1 MKQGVKQTNMDKK
14 ILKKVKSKWV
24 TASIALAFLGLNVL
38 ASGNTVHASELDNTL
53 QLAYYSDKASTF
65 ANKGS
70 FMMDPTVQAESR
82 KAIESITDNYWVN
95 TPMDV
100 AVEIERQ
107 QALGLPV
114 YVVQQ
119 GDNLF
124 AIAQATQSSPEELA
138 HWNGIQ
144 DPNQLV
150 VGDIL
155 LLQPSQGS
163 LAVSLNPIENN
174 SLGQTT
180 ASSFNNLDS
189 QPLVVTVVPN
199 EISVTSH
206 GPIEPS
212 VVQETIQS
220 SSNNTSV
227 ENTVVIPVVTDQP
240 VESTQTTVA
249 PTTTVEPTTTTT
261 TVENKETTV
270 KEPDAT
276 TTAPVETT
284 TNPVVTTTQPVTTTE
299 PVVTTTQ
306 PVTTTEKPV
315 VTTEETTTTTEK
327 PIVTTTEPTKPTEPT
342 TTTVETTTEPTTTT
356 VESVHRI
363 KSNADALKY
372 FNPSALNNAFLKLVN
387 QHRKELGYKPVAF
400 SPVLYNDIMLKRMQQ
415 IQDNGSTYFYSPNG
429 TSYSHVT
436 RDLSNTEVNQDA
448 NIHLL
453 ANQSPYLENSGNENT
468 AEMSMNYAGLNL
480 TNQNMNEF
488 LANEYYRLW
497 FNSPLHYDN
506 LFKKDL
512 THLVIGATLSDYT
525 RTGYDSKSTSDLSAG
540 IALSTEDW
548 NFERGYNE
556 SIEILNG
563 IKMHVLRDK
572 VDNTILAYYPV
583 DPTVTDY
590 VYGLKKL
597 PNQTLVNARAAATET
612 PTTLAET
619 TTVET
624 TVAEQTT
631 TVEEVLTSEETTVYE
646 NPVTLET
653 TTVETT
659 VDEPTII
666 EPTTIQEE
674 VITEDLPEEISVES
688 QPLNVN
694 DIMVNKLDSMI
705 EI

>member
-1 MKQGVKQTNMDKK
+1 MKQGDKQTNMDKK

-163 LAVSLNPIENN
+163 LAVSLNPIEKN

-180 ASSFNNLDS
+180 ASTFNNLDS
-189 QPLVVTVVPN
+189 QPVVVTVVPN

-212 VVQETIQS
+212 VGQETIQS
-220 SSNNTSV
+220 SSNNTLV
-227 ENTVVIPVVTDQP
+227 ENTVVTPVVTDQP

-261 TVENKETTV
+261 TIEIKETTV

-276 TTAPVETT
+276 KTAPIETT
-284 TNPVVTTTQPVTTTE
+284 TNPIVTTTQPVTVTTQPITTTE
-299 PVVTTTQ
+299 PVITTTQ

-315 VTTEETTTTTEK
+315 VTTEEPTTTTEK
-327 PIVTTTEPTKPTEPT
+327 PVVTTTEPAKPTEPT
-342 TTTVETTTEPTTTT
+342 TTTT
-356 VESVHRI
+356 VENVHPI
-363 KSNADALKY
+363 TSNADALKY

-387 QHRKELGYKPVAF
+387 QHRNELGYKPVAF

-415 IQDNGSTYFYSPNG
+415 IQDNGSMYFYSPIG
-429 TSYSHVT
+429 TRYSHVT
-436 RDLSNTEVNQDA
+436 RDLSNTEVKQDA
-448 NIHLL
+448 SIHLL

-468 AEMSMNYAGLNL
+468 AQTNMNYAGLNL

-488 LANEYYRLW
+488 LANKFYQLW

-540 IALSTEDW
+540 ISLSTEEW

-556 SIEILNG
+556 SIETLNG

-590 VYGLKKL
+590 VYGLEKL
-597 PNQTLVNARAAATET
+597 PDQTLVNARAAATET

-619 TTVET
+619 TAAPASETTIVET
-624 TVAEQTT
+624 TVAEPTT
-631 TVEEVLTSEETTVYE
+631 TVEEVPTSAETTA
-646 NPVTLET
+646 
-653 TTVETT
+653 TTVE
-659 VDEPTII
+659 V
-666 EPTTIQEE
+666 